1 MCNHSFDCDQNCE
14 YMKSFIKSL
23 EKIKVNQGKDKSI
36 KKVLEDME
44 NKAIESSYTNMYDWQ
59 RRDLSKEDLF
69 EYAEEMRKCLDKI
82 SIKSDYIGKVFHLLQ
97 QTEMRNDDILNN
109 INNLSLYMNGAS
121 RSSGEKNLHAMNSLF
136 DFVFNQDEYTFPIQ
150 KLMEFK
156 KKSNEFW
163 ANRIDNLLK
172 YYKDNRVVLMEK
184 DFEYTIL
191 MDEPDRNLDID
202 NIMDLYKVL
211 SFHKPQ
217 TQIIAVIHN
226 PALIYKLSK
235 LDHVN
240 FIEMTKGYLKK
251 VVNFMNKNK

>member
-1 MCNHSFDCDQNCE
+1 MVERYKYKCIDAYEEPENPMEWLPCPRCGLRPLVWKFDNGRATACGCGTDCYSHWSVQAE
-14 YMKSFIKSL
+14 
-23 EKIKVNQGKDKSI
+23 SI
-36 KKVLEDME
+36 M
-44 NKAIESSYTNMYDWQ
+44 
-59 RRDLSKEDLF
+59 
-69 EYAEEMRKCLDKI
+69 
-82 SIKSDYIGKVFHLLQ
+82 SDYIGKVFYLLQ
-97 QTEMRNDDILNN
+97 QTEMRKDDILDN
-109 INNLSLYMNGAS
+109 INNLSLYMNGTS

-136 DFVFNQDEYTFPIQ
+136 DFVFNQDEYAFPIQ

-172 YYKDNRVVLMEK
+172 YYKDNHVVLMEK

-235 LDHVN
+235 PDCVN

-251 VVNFMNKNK
+251 ITGFMNKK